1 MYDLASH
8 GTRQV
13 LAKGGEGGSHM
24 TPSGCGQHGSKA
36 VYLLVLKSIADIGL
50 VG

>member
-1 MYDLASH
+1 MLA
-8 GTRQV
+8 R
-13 LAKGGEGGSHM
+13 GGEGGSHM
-24 TPSGCGQHGSKA
+24 TPDGRGQPGSKD